1 MTPFRIPG
9 AFTRTAFSTAAA
21 ALCAVLL
28 ASCGGGGGDGGGS
41 SGGGGGGGT
50 STNLPSS
57 TSLAEQCAA
66 PRPAGTIDPIS
77 GNPYNDKQGS
87 LDTEKAWLRSW
98 IDETYL
104 WYRDVEALP
113 AATLDRT
120 NYSTPLAY
128 FDALK
133 TPLLDSQGQ
142 AKDKFH
148 FTYDTPTWDNL
159 SLAGVSYGYDF
170 EITLQSASPPRVAI
184 VAYTDDGAATG
195 QQGIGRGA
203 SIITV
208 DGVDLANGS
217 DVDTLNAGLFP
228 TAAGPHT
235 LVVKDLGSST
245 NRTVTVN
252 ATPVTESPVQNVK
265 TLATTSGTVGY
276 FLFND
281 HIATAESQLIAAI
294 NQLKTANVSDLVLD
308 MRYNGGGYLDIAS
321 ELAYMIAGPN
331 NTNGKFF
338 ERETYNDKNPFGF
351 TTAQD
356 TTDFH
361 ATSQGFST
369 ASGAALPTLNLN
381 RVYVLTSASTC
392 SASEAVVNGLRGAG
406 VNVYLIGDTTCGK
419 PYGFFPTDNCGTTY
433 FSIMFQGVNNLGF
446 GDYPDGF
453 TPTCT
458 ADDDFTHAL
467 GDPLENQLNVALG
480 YRANATCAA
489 LVGSASRSVA
499 SATRLN
505 PLARPVL
512 VRNAFRENRILRK
525 PVKTE
530 TTPS

>member
-1 MTPFRIPG
+1 MTPFRIRR
-9 AFTRTAFSTAAA
+9 AFPRTVFSTASA
-21 ALCAVLL
+21 ALCAALL
-28 ASCGGGGGDGGGS
+28 ASCGGGGGGGDSGS
-41 SGGGGGGGT
+41 SGPV

-57 TSLAEQCAA
+57 ASLAEQCAA

-77 GNPYNDKQGS
+77 GVAYGDVQGS
-87 LDTEKAWLRSW
+87 LDTEKQFLRSW

-104 WYRDVEALP
+104 WYRDVEALSP
-113 AATLDRT
+113 STLDRN
-120 NYSTPLAY
+120 NYSTPIAY
-128 FDALK
+128 FNALK
-133 TPLLDSQGQ
+133 SPLFDSQGE

-170 EITLQSASPPRVAI
+170 EITLQSAAPPRVAV

-195 QQGIGRGA
+195 QGGIGRGA

-217 DVDTLNAGLFP
+217 DVATLNAGLFP
-228 TAAGPHT
+228 SAAGTHT

-245 NRTVTVN
+245 TRTVTVN
-252 ATPVTESPVQNVK
+252 ATPITESPVQNVK
-265 TLATTSGTVGY
+265 TVSTPTGTVGY
-276 FLFND
+276 MLFND

-294 NQLKTANVSDLVLD
+294 NQLQAASVTDLVLD

-321 ELAYMIAGPN
+321 ELAYMVAGPT
-331 NTNGKFF
+331 NTSGKFF
-338 ERETYNDKNPFGF
+338 ERENYNDKNPFAF
-351 TTAQD
+351 TQAQD

-361 ATSQGFST
+361 STAQGLST
-369 ASGAALPTLNLN
+369 ASGTPLPTLNLS
-381 RVYVLTSASTC
+381 RLFVLTSANTC

-406 VNVYLIGDTTCGK
+406 VTVYLIGDTTCGK

-433 FSIMFQGVNNLGF
+433 FSIMFQGVNNVGF

-453 TPTCT
+453 APTCT
-458 ADDDFTHAL
+458 ASDDFTHAL

-480 YRANATCAA
+480 YRANATCTA
-489 LVGSASRSVA
+489 LASTSRPGVLA
-499 SATRLN
+499 SALN
-505 PLARPVL
+505 PMAKPML

-525 PVKTE
+525 P
-530 TTPS
+530 